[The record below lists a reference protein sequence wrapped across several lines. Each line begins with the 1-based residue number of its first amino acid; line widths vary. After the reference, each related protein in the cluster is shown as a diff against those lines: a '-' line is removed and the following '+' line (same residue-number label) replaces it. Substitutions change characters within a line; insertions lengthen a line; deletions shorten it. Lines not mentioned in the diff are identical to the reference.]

1 MYCVKC
7 KKKTNTTS
15 EKLVTTTNNRTM
27 KRGSCA
33 VCGTT
38 KTQFIANPK
47 GEGILNRMI
56 NSLPVEMH
64 LLGHN
69 FTGPGTKLNKRL
81 NADLTPK
88 AWSKPINR
96 IDKAAYH
103 HDICYLKNNDTETRN
118 RVCDKNML
126 EEMKNIYNPSL
137 RERMERGLVST
148 LIGTKKRFGWGVV
161 NGTGYNVKKK
171 KFSVLAEELH
181 KPVKRKFRKR
191 RVLVSGIDKIWA
203 ADLAD
208 MKALSKENEGYKF
221 LLLVID
227 TFSKYG
233 WIVPLKN
240 KKGETIVKALKEIFK
255 ESGRRPDKLWTD
267 KGREFFNKDVR
278 DLVYLYATE
287 NEEKSSIAER
297 WIRTMKEKMFK
308 YFTDN
313 NTYNYIDAL
322 PELVEDYNNT
332 VHSSTKLTPTDAS
345 KEENE
350 LKVWRNLYPDRY
362 KTSRLNPKFSVG
374 DKVRITKKKK
384 DFEKGYTARW
394 TEEIFTIKEIR
405 ETNPITY
412 KLKDLKGEEIE
423 GTFYEPELQKTE
435 QQIYRI
441 EKIIKKEKGR
451 SFVKW
456 KGYPDKFNSW
466 VDNKDLIDL
475 N

>member
-15 EKLVTTTNNRTM
+15 EKLITTSNNRTM
-27 KRGSCA
+27 KRGNCS

-38 KTQFIANPK
+38 KTQFVKSSK
-47 GEGILNRMI
+47 GGSILNKMI

-88 AWSKPINR
+88 EWSKPINR

-161 NGTGYNVKKK
+161 SGTGYIKKK
-171 KFSVLAEELH
+171 KFTTLAEELH
-181 KPVKRKFRKR
+181 RPIKRKFKKR
-191 RVLVSGIDKIWA
+191 RVIVNGIDKIWA

-208 MKALSKENEGYKF
+208 MTAFKDYNDGYTF

-227 TFSKYG
+227 TFSKYSYL
-233 WIVPLKN
+233 IPLKN
-240 KKGETIVKALKEIFK
+240 KKGETVADALKDIFK
-255 ESGRRPDKLWTD
+255 KRKPEKLWTD
-267 KGREFFNKDVR
+267 KGREFYNKNVK
-278 DLVYLYATE
+278 DLVELYSTE

-297 WIRTMKEKMFK
+297 WVRTIKEKMWK

-313 NTYNYIDAL
+313 NTYNYIDVL
-322 PELVEDYNNT
+322 PDLVEDYNNT
-332 VHSSTKLTPTDAS
+332 VHSSTKLTPKEAS
-345 KEENE
+345 KKKNE
-350 LKVWRNLYPDRY
+350 LTVWRNLYPDRFKKY
-362 KTSRLNPKFSVG
+362 NITPKFSVG
-374 DKVRITKKKK
+374 DEVRITKKKK
-384 DFEKGYTARW
+384 VFEKGYTTRW
-394 TEEIFTIKEIR
+394 TEEIFTITEIQN
-405 ETNPITY
+405 TNPVTY
-412 KLKDLKGEEIE
+412 KLADLQGEEIK

-435 QQIYRI
+435 QQIFPI
-441 EKIIKKEKGR
+441 EKVIKKEKGR
-451 SFVKW
+451 SLVKW
-456 KGYPDKFNSW
+456 KGYSDKFNSW

>member
-1 MYCVKC
+1 M
-7 KKKTNTTS
+7 
-15 EKLVTTTNNRTM
+15 
-27 KRGSCA
+27 
-33 VCGTT
+33 
-38 KTQFIANPK
+38 
-47 GEGILNRMI
+47 
-56 NSLPVEMH
+56 
-64 LLGHN
+64 
-69 FTGPGTKLNKRL
+69 
-81 NADLTPK
+81 
-88 AWSKPINR
+88 
-96 IDKAAYH
+96 
-103 HDICYLKNNDTETRN
+103 
-118 RVCDKNML
+118 
-126 EEMKNIYNPSL
+126 
-137 RERMERGLVST
+137 
-148 LIGTKKRFGWGVV
+148 
-161 NGTGYNVKKK
+161 
-171 KFSVLAEELH
+171 
-181 KPVKRKFRKR
+181 
-191 RVLVSGIDKIWA
+191 VSGIDKIWA

-208 MKALSKENEGYKF
+208 MKALSKENEGVNF

-240 KKGETIVKALKEIFK
+240 KKAQTIVKALKEIFK

-267 KGREFFNKDVR
+267 KGTEFFNEVVK

-297 WIRTMKEKMFK
+297 WIRTMKENMFK

-313 NTYNYIDAL
+313 NTNKYIDVL
-322 PELVEDYNNT
+322 PDLVEDYNNT
-332 VHSSTKLTPTDAS
+332 VHSSTKFTPVEAS
-345 KEENE
+345 KKENE

-374 DKVRITKKKK
+374 DMVRITKKKNVL
-384 DFEKGYTARW
+384 EKGYTARW

-412 KLKDLKGEEIE
+412 IIEDLQGEEIK
-423 GTFYEPELQKTE
+423 GTFYEPELQKTK

-441 EKIIKKEKGR
+441 EKVIEKEKGR

-475 N
+475 S

>member
-1 MYCVKC
+1 M
-7 KKKTNTTS
+7 
-15 EKLVTTTNNRTM
+15 
-27 KRGSCA
+27 
-33 VCGTT
+33 
-38 KTQFIANPK
+38 
-47 GEGILNRMI
+47 
-56 NSLPVEMH
+56 
-64 LLGHN
+64 
-69 FTGPGTKLNKRL
+69 
-81 NADLTPK
+81 
-88 AWSKPINR
+88 
-96 IDKAAYH
+96 
-103 HDICYLKNNDTETRN
+103 
-118 RVCDKNML
+118 
-126 EEMKNIYNPSL
+126 
-137 RERMERGLVST
+137 
-148 LIGTKKRFGWGVV
+148 
-161 NGTGYNVKKK
+161 
-171 KFSVLAEELH
+171 LAEELH

-208 MKALSKENEGYKF
+208 MQALSKENEGYKF

-233 WIVPLKN
+233 WIVPLKD

-313 NTYNYIDAL
+313 NTYNYINAL

-350 LKVWRNLYPDRY
+350 LTVWRNLYPDRY

-412 KLKDLKGEEIE
+412 KLEDLQGEEIE

-456 KGYPDKFNSW
+456 KGYSDKFNSW

>member
-1 MYCVKC
+1 M
-7 KKKTNTTS
+7 
-15 EKLVTTTNNRTM
+15 
-27 KRGSCA
+27 
-33 VCGTT
+33 
-38 KTQFIANPK
+38 
-47 GEGILNRMI
+47 
-56 NSLPVEMH
+56 
-64 LLGHN
+64 
-69 FTGPGTKLNKRL
+69 
-81 NADLTPK
+81 
-88 AWSKPINR
+88 
-96 IDKAAYH
+96 
-103 HDICYLKNNDTETRN
+103 
-118 RVCDKNML
+118 
-126 EEMKNIYNPSL
+126 
-137 RERMERGLVST
+137 
-148 LIGTKKRFGWGVV
+148 
-161 NGTGYNVKKK
+161 
-171 KFSVLAEELH
+171 LAEELH

-208 MKALSKENEGYKF
+208 MQALSKENEGYKF

-233 WIVPLKN
+233 WIVPLKD

-384 DFEKGYTARW
+384 VFEKGYTTRW

-412 KLKDLKGEEIE
+412 KLEDLKGEEIE

-456 KGYPDKFNSW
+456 KGYSDKFNSW

>member
-15 EKLVTTTNNRTM
+15 EKLVTTSNNRQM
-27 KRGSCA
+27 KRGNCS

-38 KTQFIANPK
+38 KTQFVKSSK
-47 GEGILNRMI
+47 GGSILNKMI

-88 AWSKPINR
+88 EWSKPINR

-126 EEMKNIYNPSL
+126 EEMKNIYNPTI

-161 NGTGYNVKKK
+161 NGTGYIKKK
-171 KFSVLAEELH
+171 KFTTLAEELH
-181 KPVKRKFRKR
+181 RPIKRKFKKR
-191 RVLVSGIDKIWA
+191 RVIVNGIDKIWA

-208 MKALSKENEGYKF
+208 LTAFKDYNDGYTF

-233 WIVPLKN
+233 YLVPLKN
-240 KKGETIVKALKEIFK
+240 KKGETVANALKDIFK
-255 ESGRRPDKLWTD
+255 KRKPGKLWTD
-267 KGREFFNKDVR
+267 KGKEFYNKDVK
-278 DLVYLYATE
+278 DLVELYNTE

-297 WIRTMKEKMFK
+297 WVRTIKEKMWK

-313 NTYNYIDAL
+313 NTYKYIDVL
-322 PELVEDYNNT
+322 PDLVEDYNNT
-332 VHSSTKLTPTDAS
+332 VHSSTKLTPKEAS
-345 KEENE
+345 KKKNE
-350 LKVWRNLYPDRY
+350 LTVWRNLYPDRY
-362 KTSRLNPKFSVG
+362 KKYDIIPKFSVG
-374 DKVRITKKKK
+374 DEVRITKKKK
-384 DFEKGYTARW
+384 VFEKGYTTRW

-405 ETNPITY
+405 DTNPITY
-412 KLKDLKGEEIE
+412 KLTDLKGEEIK

-441 EKIIKKEKGR
+441 EKVIKKEKGR
-451 SFVKW
+451 SLVKW
-456 KGYPDKFNSW
+456 KGYSDKFNSW
-466 VDNKDLIDL
+466 VDNKELIDL
-475 N
+475 S

>member
-1 MYCVKC
+1 M
-7 KKKTNTTS
+7 
-15 EKLVTTTNNRTM
+15 
-27 KRGSCA
+27 
-33 VCGTT
+33 
-38 KTQFIANPK
+38 
-47 GEGILNRMI
+47 
-56 NSLPVEMH
+56 
-64 LLGHN
+64 
-69 FTGPGTKLNKRL
+69 
-81 NADLTPK
+81 
-88 AWSKPINR
+88 
-96 IDKAAYH
+96 
-103 HDICYLKNNDTETRN
+103 
-118 RVCDKNML
+118 
-126 EEMKNIYNPSL
+126 
-137 RERMERGLVST
+137 
-148 LIGTKKRFGWGVV
+148 
-161 NGTGYNVKKK
+161 
-171 KFSVLAEELH
+171 
-181 KPVKRKFRKR
+181 
-191 RVLVSGIDKIWA
+191 VSGNNKIWA

-208 MKALSKENEGYKF
+208 MRALSKENDGYNF

-227 TFSKYG
+227 IFNKYG
-233 WIVPLKN
+233 WIKPLKD
-240 KKGETIVKALKEIFK
+240 KKGETIVNALKEIFK
-255 ESGRRPDKLWTD
+255 ESGRRPAKLWTD

-278 DLVYLYATE
+278 DLVELYATE

-313 NTYNYIDAL
+313 NTNKYIDVL
-322 PELVEDYNNT
+322 PNLVEDYNNT

-374 DKVRITKKKK
+374 DEVRITKKKK
-384 DFEKGYTARW
+384 VFEKGYTTRW

-412 KLKDLKGEEIE
+412 KLKDLKGEEIK

-466 VDNKDLIDL
+466 VDNKDLINL

>member
-1 MYCVKC
+1 M
-7 KKKTNTTS
+7 
-15 EKLVTTTNNRTM
+15 
-27 KRGSCA
+27 
-33 VCGTT
+33 
-38 KTQFIANPK
+38 
-47 GEGILNRMI
+47 
-56 NSLPVEMH
+56 
-64 LLGHN
+64 
-69 FTGPGTKLNKRL
+69 
-81 NADLTPK
+81 
-88 AWSKPINR
+88 
-96 IDKAAYH
+96 
-103 HDICYLKNNDTETRN
+103 
-118 RVCDKNML
+118 
-126 EEMKNIYNPSL
+126 
-137 RERMERGLVST
+137 
-148 LIGTKKRFGWGVV
+148 V
-161 NGTGYNVKKK
+161 N
-171 KFSVLAEELH
+171 
-181 KPVKRKFRKR
+181 
-191 RVLVSGIDKIWA
+191 GIDKIWA

-208 MKALSKENEGYKF
+208 MRALSKENDGYNF

-233 WIVPLKN
+233 WIVPLKD

-308 YFTDN
+308 YFTDY
-313 NTYNYIDAL
+313 NTNKYIDVL

-374 DKVRITKKKK
+374 DKVRITKKKTV
-384 DFEKGYTARW
+384 FEKGYTTRW

-405 ETNPITY
+405 ETNPLTY
-412 KLKDLKGEEIE
+412 KLEDLQGEEIE

-435 QQIYRI
+435 QQIFRI

-466 VDNKDLIDL
+466 VDNKDLINL